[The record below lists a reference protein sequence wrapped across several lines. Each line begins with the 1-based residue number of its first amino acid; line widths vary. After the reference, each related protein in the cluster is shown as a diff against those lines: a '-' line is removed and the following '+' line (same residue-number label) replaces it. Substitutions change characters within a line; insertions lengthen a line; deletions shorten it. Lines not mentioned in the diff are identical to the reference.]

1 LFFWLALQKPKGEE
15 SETALFNVS
24 PSYQLD
30 FPPHQPFLQPIVVEE
45 IYMHVAW
52 SFFFLCVPLS
62 VSGLCC
68 HLCWASKRWLA
79 IGSGNWKIS

>member
-52 SFFFLCVPLS
+52 SFFLFVCAVVCFWSLLPFVLGQQKV
-62 VSGLCC
+62 VS
-68 HLCWASKRWLA
+68 
-79 IGSGNWKIS
+79 NWIW